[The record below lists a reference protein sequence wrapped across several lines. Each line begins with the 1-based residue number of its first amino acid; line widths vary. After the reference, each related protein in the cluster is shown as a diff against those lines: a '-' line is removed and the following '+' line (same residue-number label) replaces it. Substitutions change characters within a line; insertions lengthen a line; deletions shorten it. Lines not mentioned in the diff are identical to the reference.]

1 MQNTRDVTSI
11 ISRKF
16 LRKSLR
22 VFVVK
27 KKLIHF
33 VHHGFTMAHLIFI
46 NFTLVKFRFEES
58 TSRKR

>member
-1 MQNTRDVTSI
+1 MQNTRNVTSI
-11 ISRKF
+11 INRK
-16 LRKSLR
+16 LLQKSC
-22 VFVVK
+22 VFMVK

-33 VHHGFTMAHLIFI
+33 VHHGFTMVHLIFI